1 MNAIVKEGDLYKI
14 ITVFGKTFEL
24 RYGYYAEN
32 ERQSKFNEVTPIY
45 PDFRKDPLHT
55 MEGYPFVTQ
64 KPTQQRVGAS
74 LLVVAFIYC

>member
-64 KPTQQRVGAS
+64 MQDV
-74 LLVVAFIYC
+74 CEH